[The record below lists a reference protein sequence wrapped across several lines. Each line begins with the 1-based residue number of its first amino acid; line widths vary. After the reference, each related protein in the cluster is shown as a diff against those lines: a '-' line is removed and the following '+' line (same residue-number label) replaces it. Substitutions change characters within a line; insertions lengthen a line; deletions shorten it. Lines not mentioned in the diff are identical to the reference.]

1 MQNNIVMSFRWRL
14 KKRGY
19 LDVHIKCI
27 GAGNYFVKALEPLA
41 NFGVMTIMSL
51 EEMHNWR

>member
-1 MQNNIVMSFRWRL
+1 MQNNIVMAFRWRL

-27 GAGNYFVKALEPLA
+27 GAGNYFIRALEPLA
-41 NFGVMTIMSL
+41 HFGVMTVMSL
-51 EEMHNWR
+51 EEMNYWR